1 MSLHKKA
8 GQLLFGTFIAQS
20 ITFIT
25 LPIITRYV
33 SPTEYGKYTQT
44 LFLVATL
51 LPLATLR
58 LEALSVS
65 VTDDKVAE
73 QLAKLG
79 LISSVSLAVLVLPVL
94 YVLSILFPV
103 ELGIGKYSILIT
115 ALALAS
121 QSFALILNQFNLR
134 KKRYTKI
141 MQGSVLQNTTTSV
154 LQVFNA
160 VLNPVYEFLVI
171 SFAAGRLSILIV
183 DTKKFSAILKSKID
197 LKTTKMLVQRFRKIS
212 LILIFGAF
220 IETLVFSGINIFIGL
235 KYGQNVA
242 GYLGLALVIFAVPGT
257 LIGSSFTSIIFSEYI
272 PRVKATSKVKKM
284 IKTMILIS
292 VTISVSIIFL
302 FPPIANLFLSQDW
315 SESTALISQLG
326 VPIGINILWV
336 SCTSIMYKNEEFTKY
351 LGFSTLR
358 LLVSTVVASV
368 FFIAGN
374 TWQSVVVAYFFSG
387 AVVLLFPICATY
399 RYVLKDS

>member
-20 ITFIT
+20 ITFIS

-33 SPTEYGKYTQT
+33 SPAEYGKYTQT

-58 LEALSVS
+58 LESLSVS
-65 VTDDKVAE
+65 VTDEKVAG

-79 LISSVSLAVLVLPVL
+79 LASSTFLAVLVLPIL
-94 YVLSILFPV
+94 FVLSSVFPV
-103 ELGIGKYSILIT
+103 ELGIGKYSILIV

-134 KKRYTKI
+134 RKRYTKI
-141 MQGSVLQNTTTSV
+141 MQGSVLQNSTTSV

-160 VLNPVYEFLVI
+160 VFNPFYEFLVI

-183 DTKKFSAILKSKID
+183 DIKKFSIILRSKLD
-197 LKTTKMLVQRFRKIS
+197 LKITKLLIQRFWKIS

-220 IETLVFSGINIFIGL
+220 IETLVFSGINIFIGFE
-235 KYGQNVA
+235 YGQNVA

-272 PRVKATSKVKKM
+272 PREKATLKVKKM
-284 IKTMILIS
+284 IKTVILIS
-292 VTISVSIIFL
+292 LTISVSVSFL
-302 FPPIANLFLSQDW
+302 FPPIANVFLSQAW
-315 SESTALISQLG
+315 SESTTLISQLG
-326 VPIGINILWV
+326 IPIGINILWV
-336 SCTSIMYKNEEFTKY
+336 SCTSIMYKNEEYTKY
-351 LGFSTLR
+351 LGFSSLR
-358 LLVSTVVASV
+358 LLVATVVASI
-368 FFIAGN
+368 FFLAGN

-387 AVVLLFPICATY
+387 AVVLLFPICVTY